1 MIEVKINYQG
11 NDIVSFQVKGHAGFA
26 PAGEDIYCA
35 GISAVAQTTLLGLL
49 KNLSSKPEYQIKD
62 GWLKCQLPA
71 GLGEEDMDKA
81 QIILSTMEA
90 GMLSMHEAY
99 GDFIK
104 LEVRRS

>member
-1 MIEVKINYQG
+1 MIEVKIIYKG

-26 PAGEDIYCA
+26 PKGEDIYCA
-35 GISAVAQTTLLGLL
+35 GISAVAQTALLGLL
-49 KNLSSKPEYQIKD
+49 KNLDRKPEYEIRD
-62 GWLKCQLPA
+62 GWLGCQLPA
-71 GLGEEDMDKA
+71 ELSREEMDKA

-104 LEVRRS
+104 IEVRRS